1 MILSAHGDPDPAA
14 EYPGA
19 RGVGFV
25 RGDRVP
31 TERKIGPA
39 SINLFLSFFFLL
51 CVCVCVVTC
60 VSLFPLFDV
69 ISFFF
74 FLIGGQVTRLF
85 IRERL
90 VAFDAISL
98 VISGI

>member
-1 MILSAHGDPDPAA
+1 MS
-14 EYPGA
+14 
-19 RGVGFV
+19 VSFV
-25 RGDRVP
+25 AIAFQRN
-31 TERKIGPA
+31 ERSGQHPLTF
-39 SINLFLSFFFLL
+39 SSRSFFSSV

-69 ISFFF
+69 ISFF

>member
-1 MILSAHGDPDPAA
+1 MS
-14 EYPGA
+14 
-19 RGVGFV
+19 VSFV
-25 RGDRVP
+25 AIAFQRN
-31 TERKIGPA
+31 ERSGQHPLTF
-39 SINLFLSFFFLL
+39 SSRSFFSS
-51 CVCVCVVTC
+51 VCVCMCVCSHLRFVVST
-60 VSLFPLFDV
+60 LRRYF
-69 ISFFF
+69 FFF